1 MCFKPLPETAFKDT
15 ERVEVGASQPAGLA
29 SAEAL
34 ARVKG
39 ATAATLNDKYGILP
53 QGDDLTV
60 APREAAGS
68 EPRGYDVT
76 LRLQAAT
83 FDALAGKEKQIASDL
98 TEPIRKAVGDR
109 SVTPKVAL
117 VKKKD

>member
-1 MCFKPLPETAFKDT
+1 
-15 ERVEVGASQPAGLA
+15 
-29 SAEAL
+29 
-34 ARVKG
+34 
-39 ATAATLNDKYGILP
+39 
-53 QGDDLTV
+53 
-60 APREAAGS
+60 
-68 EPRGYDVT
+68 VT